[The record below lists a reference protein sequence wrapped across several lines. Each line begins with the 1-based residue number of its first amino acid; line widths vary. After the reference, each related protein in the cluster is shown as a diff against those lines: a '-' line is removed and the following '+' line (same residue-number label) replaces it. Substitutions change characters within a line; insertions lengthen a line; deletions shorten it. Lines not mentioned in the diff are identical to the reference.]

1 MPSAI
6 SYIRFSSSKQSEGN
20 SHQRQ
25 IEAVSRWLLSNPSY
39 TASTL
44 KFEDLGKSG
53 FHGDHIKDGGG
64 WAKLLLAVEAGLIR
78 SGDVVLVEAMDRT
91 GRLPP
96 LDMINILKPVLQA
109 GVAIITLDDNNKFDE
124 ASLNGPQIYLLVA
137 KIQSAYGYSK
147 ILSERTKES
156 YQIRKEKARRG
167 EPVKRGVPIWLTSDG
182 KLKEHIAPHIK
193 EVFDLYISGI
203 GKNTIANRLRA
214 SGVPE
219 FKTCSGPTVGSWLQ
233 NTTTTGHWDDI
244 PNVYPT
250 VVSQEV
256 FLQAQ
261 NRWKELTTAPP
272 SRTSKNFL
280 VGLVKCGICNGNLIF
295 HNKDGKPNS
304 MRCLTN
310 HRLRANG
317 CSNNKSIPHSVLWHI
332 YRITSSQHFRRA
344 LERVELTATDKRKLK
359 VKAELEALQV
369 KIDRAVNA
377 LINLPDMPE
386 LVNSTRELN
395 AQRGNLHNELLILD
409 RTVDESEGHHIH
421 FTSALVEDDLLVSD
435 PIRLNSL
442 LKGVGYTITAYP
454 DGLITVAG
462 ESYPWLY
469 TGVKRKG
476 NHTLGYKVQ
485 YLAMEDVI
493 SPEINLP
500 SCGKHTEDKLEQLQY
515 VLTRSHK
522 LVSVGRPVDAKQS
535 EE

>member
-6 SYIRFSSSKQSEGN
+6 SYIRFSSSKQSDGN

-25 IEAVSRWLLSNPSY
+25 MEAAQRWLINNPSY
-39 TASTL
+39 TASTMN
-44 KFEDLGKSG
+44 FEDLGVSG

-64 WAKLLLAVEAGLIR
+64 WAKLLLAVEAGHIKA
-78 SGDVVLVEAMDRT
+78 GDVVLVEAMDRT
-91 GRLPP
+91 GRLPA
-96 LDMINILKPVLQA
+96 LQMIEIIRPVLQA
-109 GVAIITLDDNNKFDE
+109 GIAIITLDDNNKFDE
-124 ASLNGPQIYLLVA
+124 DSLNGPQIFLLVA
-137 KIQSAYGYSK
+137 KIQAAHGYSK

-156 YQIRKEKARRG
+156 YQIRKERARKG

-244 PNVYPT
+244 PNVYPA
-250 VVSQEV
+250 VVSREV

-272 SRTSKNFL
+272 GRTSKNFL

-317 CSNNKSIPHSVLWHI
+317 CSNNKSIPHSILWHI

-344 LERVELTATDKRKLK
+344 LERVELTATDKRKLT

-395 AQRGNLHNELLILD
+395 AQRDNLHNELLILD
-409 RTVDESEGHHIH
+409 RTVDESEGHQIH

-442 LKGVGYTITAYP
+442 LKGVGYTITAYT
-454 DGLITVAG
+454 DGLIVVTG
-462 ESYPWLY
+462 ELHPWLY
-469 TGVKRKG
+469 AGVKRTG

-485 YLAMEDVI
+485 YLGMEDVI
-493 SPEINLP
+493 APEINIP
-500 SCGKHTEDKLEQLQY
+500 SWGTQTENELEQLRY
-515 VLTRSHK
+515 VLRRSHK
-522 LVSVGRPVDAKQS
+522 LVSVGRPVDAVHL

>member
-6 SYIRFSSSKQSEGN
+6 SYIRFSSSKQSDGN

-64 WAKLLLAVEAGLIR
+64 WAKLLLAVEADLIK

-109 GVAIITLDDNNKFDE
+109 GVAIITLDDNNRFDE
-124 ASLNGPQIYLLVA
+124 ASLNGPHIYLLVA

-156 YQIRKEKARRG
+156 YQIRKERARRG

-182 KLKEHIAPHIK
+182 KLKEHISPHIK

-214 SGVPE
+214 SGIPE

-233 NTTTTGHWDDI
+233 NTTTIGYWDDI
-244 PNVYPT
+244 PNVYPA
-250 VVSQEV
+250 VVSREI

-261 NRWKELTTAPP
+261 NRWRESATAPP
-272 SRTSKNFL
+272 NRTSKNFL
-280 VGLVKCGICNGNLIF
+280 VGLVKCGMCNANLIF
-295 HNKDGKPNS
+295 HNKDGKPHS

-310 HRLRANG
+310 HRLTANG

-344 LERVELTATDKRKLK
+344 LERVELTATDKRKLT
-359 VKAELEALQV
+359 VKSELEALQV
-369 KIDRAVNA
+369 KINRAVSA

-395 AQRGNLHNELLILD
+395 AQRDNLHNELLILD
-409 RTVDESEGHHIH
+409 RTVDESEGHQIH
-421 FTSALVEDDLLVSD
+421 FTSALAEDDLLVSD

-442 LKGVGYTITAYP
+442 LKGVGYTITAYT
-454 DGLITVAG
+454 DGLIVVTG
-462 ESYPWLY
+462 ELHPWLY
-469 TGVKRKG
+469 AGVKRTG

-485 YLAMEDVI
+485 YLGMEDVV
-493 SPEINLP
+493 SPEINIP
-500 SCGKHTEDKLEQLQY
+500 AWGTHTENELEQFRY
-515 VLTRSHK
+515 VLGRSHK
-522 LVSVGRPVDAKQS
+522 LVSVGRAVDALHL

>member
-6 SYIRFSSSKQSEGN
+6 SYIRFSSSKQSDGN

-25 IEAVSRWLLSNPSY
+25 MEAVSRWLLSNPSY

-64 WAKLLLAVEAGLIR
+64 WAKLLLAVEAGLIK

-109 GVAIITLDDNNKFDE
+109 GVAIITLDDNNRFDE

-156 YQIRKEKARRG
+156 YKIRKESARRG

-182 KLKEHIAPHIK
+182 KLKEHITPHIK

-214 SGVPE
+214 SGIPE
-219 FKTCSGPTVGSWLQ
+219 FKTCSGPTVGGWLQ
-233 NTTTTGHWDDI
+233 NNTTIGYWDDI
-244 PNVYPT
+244 PNVYPA
-250 VVSQEV
+250 VVSREV

-261 NRWKELTTAPP
+261 NRRKELATAAP

-280 VGLVKCGICNGNLIF
+280 VGLAKCGMCNGNLVF
-295 HNKDGKPNS
+295 HNKDGKPHS

-310 HRLRANG
+310 HRLGANG
-317 CSNNKSIPHSVLWHI
+317 CTNNKSFPHSVIWYVYTL
-332 YRITSSQHFRRA
+332 TSSSHFKMA
-344 LERVELTATDKRKLK
+344 LEKVELTATDKRKLT
-359 VKAELEALQV
+359 VTAELEELQV
-369 KIDRAVNA
+369 RIDRAVSA

-386 LVNSTRELN
+386 LVSSIRELN
-395 AQRGNLHNELLILD
+395 SQRDSLQNELLILD
-409 RTVDESEGHHIH
+409 RTVDDSEINPLN
-421 FTSALVEDDLLVSD
+421 FTSALAEDDLLAND
-435 PIRLNSL
+435 PVRLNSM
-442 LKGVGYTITAYP
+442 LKGVGYTITTYT
-454 DGLITVAG
+454 DGLIVVAG
-462 ESYPWLY
+462 YLEPWLY
-469 TGVKRKG
+469 TGVARKG
-476 NHTLGYKVQ
+476 NHTFGYKVQ
-485 YLAMEDVI
+485 HLAMEPII
-493 SPEINLP
+493 SPEINIP
-500 SCGKHTEDKLEQLQY
+500 TWGKSTEDRMEQIRY
-515 VLTRSHK
+515 VLRRDHK
-522 LVSVGRPVDAKQS
+522 LMSIGRVVEAEYFD
-535 EE
+535 